1 MNFGVFGGILTGLIT
16 AALYNKFSKIRLHPA
31 LGFFSGRR
39 FVPIV
44 ALFTMIFVGVFMATI
59 WP

>member
-16 AALYNKFSKIRLHPA
+16 AMLYNRFSEIRLHPA

-44 ALFTMIFVGVFMATI
+44 TLFAMIGVSFGMAI
-59 WP
+59 I

>member
-1 MNFGVFGGILTGLIT
+1 MNFGVFGGIFTGLIT
-16 AALYNKFSKIRLHPA
+16 AAIYNRYANIQLHPA

-44 ALFTMIFVGVFMATI
+44 TLFVMIAVAFGMAI
-59 WP
+59 I

>member
-1 MNFGVFGGILTGLIT
+1 MNFGVFGGILTGLIS
-16 AALYNKFSKIRLHPA
+16 AGIYNKYSQIRLHPA

-44 ALFTMIFVGVFMATI
+44 TLFVMVFVGVVMAAV
-59 WP
+59 

>member
-1 MNFGVFGGILTGLIT
+1 MNFGVFGGILTGLTT
-16 AALYNKFSKIRLHPA
+16 ALIYNKFSDVRLHQS

-44 ALFTMIFVGVFMATI
+44 TLFIMIGVALGMAI
-59 WP
+59 V

>member
-1 MNFGVFGGILTGLIT
+1 MNFGVFGGILTGLVT
-16 AALYNKFSKIRLHPA
+16 AGIYNKYSDVRLHPA

-44 ALFTMIFVGVFMATI
+44 TLFIMIFVAAIMAAI
-59 WP
+59 